1 MTIEGIQRIS
11 VNGEG
16 TEIEYKKSQ
25 TRLARSGYE
34 SICAFLNRRG
44 GHVVLGADD
53 DGTIIGILPD
63 KVQE

>member
-1 MTIEGIQRIS
+1 MTAESLKRIL
-11 VNGEG
+11 VNSEG

-25 TRLARSGYE
+25 TGLARSVYE

-53 DGTIIGILPD
+53 DGTIIATSY
-63 KVQE
+63 VHTTV